1 MRATTIGKPLNET
14 KKPSERVLDRKAS
27 PSPAYLNKNGQV
39 NIKSLIKNKALNEEK
54 SQALLND
61 LVNSLKPS

>member
-54 SQALLND
+54 S
-61 LVNSLKPS
+61 